1 MKWQKPGHEYD
12 ETYRQMNIKTAF
24 YLYGAGDYG
33 KQFVEIFRDEINILG
48 YIDNNPAKHGTV
60 INGYMCRSFSEDIL
74 KENVG
79 IIITMS
85 QIARVSPIK
94 QLTELGYERNKDFF
108 IMEDFLSVYHLY
120 KYDKVYFST
129 ISFLP
134 STVCNL
140 KCRHCLNFNPFAKK
154 FYVRN
159 WEQVKADIDLFFQ
172 CIDKVM
178 LFHVSGGEPLLYNG
192 IGNII
197 EYLDRNYHD
206 RIDTLR
212 TVTNGTIVPD
222 DSILE
227 QLSRCNIEVTV
238 DDYREAVPQYKE
250 NFDKLLD
257 KLKKYNIKHYVNYT
271 KEWVDLAPEKTDFS
285 HFSPE
290 QLIDHFDN
298 CCQSWQELR
307 DGKLYSCNYDA
318 YATVAG
324 INEQQDDE
332 IFDLKNYS
340 LDQKAKLVEFRLGY
354 NKKGYT
360 NFCKRC
366 RGFSTANTLK
376 VKPAVQG

>member
-1 MKWQKPGHEYD
+1 M
-12 ETYRQMNIKTAF
+12 
-24 YLYGAGDYG
+24 
-33 KQFVEIFRDEINILG
+33 
-48 YIDNNPAKHGTV
+48 
-60 INGYMCRSFSEDIL
+60 
-74 KENVG
+74 
-79 IIITMS
+79 
-85 QIARVSPIK
+85 
-94 QLTELGYERNKDFF
+94 
-108 IMEDFLSVYHLY
+108 
-120 KYDKVYFST
+120 
-129 ISFLP
+129 
-134 STVCNL
+134 
-140 KCRHCLNFNPFAKK
+140 
-154 FYVRN
+154 
-159 WEQVKADIDLFFQ
+159 
-172 CIDKVM
+172 
-178 LFHVSGGEPLLYNG
+178 LYNS
-192 IGNII
+192 IGDII